1 MANAP
6 IQIACPECSKKL
18 TVTQELLGK
27 KVRCKGCSKVFLAA
41 QSPAANPAKA
51 KEEKKEETSSP
62 AKAAQALAE
71 EDDPEF
77 GKRPYGMTD
86 TVLIPRCPNCANEL
100 LSANDV
106 VCVYCGYN
114 NRTRT
119 IGKTKKTYDVS
130 GGDKFLWLLPGII
143 CAIVCITVLI
153 MNIVYLVK
161 IDSWVEKEENQPDPP
176 WYAFI
181 AHTSIKLWMV
191 IISLGIL
198 WVLGK
203 YAVKRLIF
211 ENKPPEEEIL

>member
-41 QSPAANPAKA
+41 QSPPATKPA
-51 KEEKKEETSSP
+51 PEKKGGAAPPPTTDP
-62 AKAAQALAE
+62 AIAD
-71 EDDPEF
+71 EDNPDF
-77 GKRPYGMTD
+77 GKKPYGLTD
-86 TVLIPRCPNCANEL
+86 TVLLPRCPNCATEL
-100 LSANDV
+100 LSENDV

-119 IGKTKKTYDVS
+119 IGKTKKTYDIS

-143 CAIVCITVLI
+143 CAVICTFLLVF
-153 MNIVYLVK
+153 NIVYLLK

-181 AHTSIKLWMV
+181 AHASIKMWMV

-198 WVLGK
+198 WGLGK
-203 YAVKRLIF
+203 FAVQRLIF
-211 ENKPPEEEIL
+211 NNKPPEEEIL